1 LGPVARSFLFVHLDL
16 SQRQF
21 LRVSVS
27 HYAYFMSKSCSFI
40 FVWHHLIYNIGHWA
54 YNAAK

>member
-21 LRVSVS
+21 LRVSIS
-27 HYAYFMSKSCSFI
+27 HYAYFMSKSRSFV
-40 FVWHHLIYNIGHWA
+40 FVWHHFVNDTSHWA
-54 YNAAK
+54 YQAAK